1 MKLTL
6 IVQDFCDSPIFWQ
19 ESYMYSEWQID
30 ELCTIIVSQTA
41 SSFTLK
47 RIKCALKIRFPQGW
61 HFLTANKVGS
71 FQSKVVEKHL
81 TDAKLQD
88 RFCF

>member
-1 MKLTL
+1 
-6 IVQDFCDSPIFWQ
+6 
-19 ESYMYSEWQID
+19 MYSEWQID

-47 RIKCALKIRFPQGW
+47 QIKYALKNKIFKPERFPQGW